1 MGSEPFLSALL
12 TTIQQLQSTSDAGSV
27 DVAYLGNTL
36 RKEGHD
42 WTTHGFGR
50 LSVALAELQQ
60 EKRVETFRNEK
71 GVLRVRA
78 ISGFATQAVPQPKAT
93 PVLLAAEGPQGRR
106 FRPLRSPV
114 WFAFAAALPDG
125 QRRLVNCRTGMV
137 WSDPNTPPGPSID
150 WVSVVPVGEDE
161 QRRWADEFL
170 DRDDIGADKETLT
183 KSLQGAV
190 WFRQFPAE
198 LEKRGRFLVRA
209 WSHLRSTRI
218 IEHVNY
224 GPTEPRECTHSWR
237 MRWER
242 EKKYRYWMLVRMNS
256 DGWDDFGDRLEI
268 LWGPDYRC
276 RYDLYLSQGKEI
288 KDCFSE
294 IPDDFELP
302 IEDKRNE
309 IAIFDVEKELQ
320 NIGINHVSHPFTN

>member
-27 DVAYLGNTL
+27 DVAYLGSTL

-42 WTTHGFGR
+42 WATHGFGR

-60 EKRVETFRNEK
+60 EKHVETFRNEK
-71 GVLRVRA
+71 GVLRVRE
-78 ISGFATQAVPQPKAT
+78 ISAFATQAVPQPKAT
-93 PVLLAAEGPQGRR
+93 PVFLTAQGPQSRR

-170 DRDDIGADKETLT
+170 DRDDIREDKETLT
-183 KSLQGAV
+183 KSLQGAD

-198 LEKRGRFLVRA
+198 LEKRGLFLVRA

-218 IEHVNY
+218 IEHVKSWAYKNNVADDVLFVAERLSWS
-224 GPTEPRECTHSWR
+224 GQPTAAEPPSELT
-237 MRWER
+237 
-242 EKKYRYWMLVRMNS
+242 
-256 DGWDDFGDRLEI
+256 
-268 LWGPDYRC
+268 
-276 RYDLYLSQGKEI
+276 DLRQALLGAVAKMATE
-288 KDCFSE
+288 DLLT
-294 IPDDFELP
+294 LP
-302 IEDKRNE
+302 IPPRLVLEVVRPDLLR
-309 IAIFDVEKELQ
+309 
-320 NIGINHVSHPFTN
+320 

>member
-209 WSHLRSTRI
+209 WSHLRSARI
-218 IEHVNY
+218 IEHVKSWAYKNNVAEDILFVAERLSWSGQPTAA
-224 GPTEPRECTHSWR
+224 GPPSELTDLRQALLGAVAKMATE
-237 MRWER
+237 
-242 EKKYRYWMLVRMNS
+242 
-256 DGWDDFGDRLEI
+256 
-268 LWGPDYRC
+268 
-276 RYDLYLSQGKEI
+276 DLLT
-288 KDCFSE
+288 
-294 IPDDFELP
+294 LP
-302 IEDKRNE
+302 IPPRLVIEVVRPDLLR
-309 IAIFDVEKELQ
+309 
-320 NIGINHVSHPFTN
+320 